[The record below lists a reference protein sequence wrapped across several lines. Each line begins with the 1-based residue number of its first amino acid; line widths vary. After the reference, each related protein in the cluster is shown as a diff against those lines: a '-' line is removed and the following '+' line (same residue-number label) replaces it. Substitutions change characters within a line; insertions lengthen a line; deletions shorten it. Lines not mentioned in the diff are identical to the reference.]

1 MFASKKADCPFWRG
15 PCRKEEC
22 RLWIRVQGKNPQ
34 SEEYV
39 ERFGCAFEWMP
50 MLILDVAQQ
59 SRQAG
64 ASTDKVATE
73 VAKVNEAVRAKQV
86 IRIDH
91 HLPPPD
97 VPPLRLIEGK

>member
-1 MFASKKADCPFWRG
+1 MFKKQKADCPFWQG
-15 PCRKEEC
+15 PCRESQC
-22 RLWIRVQGKNPQ
+22 RLWVCVRGKNPQ
-34 SEEYV
+34 SEEYID
-39 ERFGCAFEWMP
+39 RWGCSFEWMP
-50 MLILDVAQQ
+50 ALIIEVAQQ

-91 HLPPPD
+91 HLPPDAP
-97 VPPLRLIEGK
+97 PPLRLIEGK